1 MEMSEAEPTPNEN
14 SPRANRTPLVLAIG
28 MTALGLLIVCVAL
41 IFLLRDTVGGDG
53 LTVLG
58 NPSPTPFGV
67 VTTGNRGVVVA
78 ADLGETPGVSLTL
91 SIPTTMMVGGKSY
104 AVTLED
110 VPPAG
115 NWAPELADED
125 TAVWAY
131 GTVINYVLG
140 VNSSNENR
148 QVLESLAPGDEI
160 RLTMQDGTQYLF
172 VVTAREIVP
181 SSQADLFRQQN
192 PGVTIVMLG
201 SGGTDRLVVRGDYQT
216 TQGGPAAGTAT
227 ASNVAEVGETV
238 QLADLRLTVNG
249 VSSLF
254 DRPEAPPGFMFFLIN
269 YQLQNAGLAAL
280 DTSTLQFELR
290 DEFGNQYALS
300 PAASQLGNAPPLQG
314 TINPGEVREATAGYQ
329 LPVGL
334 SSPTLLWQVN
344 RTGAT
349 AGSVQVTIPFAT
361 TSDGVANVAVMPQ
374 SAEVSLDGT
383 SVTIVGQIT
392 NGGNQPL
399 IVNET
404 AVSLMSEGTIYLKL
418 STNPGFPWVVPA
430 GQTMTFSISFQRPL
444 TAGAVFT
451 VLDQPFALEGLR

>member
-1 MEMSEAEPTPNEN
+1 MEMSEAEPTPNAN
-14 SPRANRTPLVLAIG
+14 SPRANRIPLVLAIS

-41 IFLLRDTVGGDG
+41 AFLLRDMTRGG
-53 LTVLG
+53 LPVLG
-58 NPSPTPFGV
+58 DPSPTPFGV

-91 SIPTTMMVGGKSY
+91 SIPTTLMVGGKTY

-125 TAVWAY
+125 SAVWAY

-160 RLTMQDGTQYLF
+160 VLTMQDGTRYIF
-172 VVTAREIVP
+172 IVTAREIVP
-181 SSQADLFRQQN
+181 SNQADLFRQQN
-192 PGVTIVMLG
+192 PGITILMIG

-216 TQGGPAAGTAT
+216 TQGGPGSGTAT
-227 ASNVAEVGETV
+227 ASNTAEVGETV
-238 QLADLRLTVNG
+238 QLADLQLMVNG
-249 VSSLF
+249 SSSLF
-254 DRPEAPPGFMFFLIN
+254 DRPEAPPGFMFFLVN
-269 YQLQNAGLAAL
+269 YQLQNTGLTAL
-280 DTSTLQFELR
+280 DTSVLRFELR

-300 PAASQLGNAPPLQG
+300 PTASQLGNAPALQG
-314 TINPGEVREATAGYQ
+314 SINPGEVRQATAGYQ

-334 SSPTLLWQVN
+334 SSPTLIWQVI
-344 RTGAT
+344 RTDAA
-349 AGSVQVTIPFAT
+349 AGSVQVAIPFAT
-361 TSDGVANVAVMPQ
+361 TSDGVANVVVVPQ

-383 SVTIVGQIT
+383 SVTIMGQIT
-392 NGGNQPL
+392 NGGSQPL

-418 STNPGFPWVVPA
+418 STNPGFPWVIPA

-444 TAGAVFT
+444 SAQAVFS
-451 VLDQPFALEGLR
+451 VLDQPFSLEGLR